1 MSTKYELKNLATG
14 KLTQLDSTS
23 GTIGPDVINIAN
35 LTKDLN
41 VFTFDPGFM
50 ATASTESKITY
61 IDGDAGV
68 LLYRGYPVEQLAEQS
83 NFMEVCYLLLHGELP
98 NPAQLVQFT
107 DNIRRHTMIHESLLR
122 FYNGFHHNAHPM
134 AMVSAV
140 VASMS
145 AFYHDS
151 TDIHDPRHREIF
163 SHRIVAKLPTI
174 AAAAH
179 KHSLGQPF
187 IYPRNDLDY
196 GTNLLHMFFAV
207 PCESYEVDPV

>member
-1 MSTKYELKNLATG
+1 MSTKYELKNLDTG
-14 KLTQLDSTS
+14 KTSQLNAMS
-23 GTIGPDVINIAN
+23 GTLGPDVINISN
-35 LTKDLN
+35 LTKDQG

-68 LLYRGYPVEQLAEQS
+68 LLYRGYPVEQLAEKS
-83 NFMEVCYLLLHGELP
+83 TFMEVAYLLIHGELP
-98 NPAQLVQFT
+98 NAKQLQQFSYS
-107 DNIRRHTMIHESLLR
+107 IARHTMINESLLR
-122 FYNGFHHNAHPM
+122 FFNGFYHSAHPM

-151 TDIHDPRHREIF
+151 MDIHDPRHREIF
-163 SHRIVAKLPTI
+163 SQRIIAKIPTI

-179 KHSLGQPF
+179 KHSVGQPF
-187 IYPRNDLDY
+187 IYPRNELDY
-196 GTNLLHMFFAV
+196 CSNLLNMFFAV
-207 PCESYEVDPV
+207 PCEPYKVD